1 MSKYS
6 KYCFSDTEY
15 LAAHG
20 KAPRGRGEWAFEIN
34 GEHKMPV
41 AYYTG
46 RSYGT
51 TVTVFFIPGSLS
63 LTEAADARKDR
74 LRGHAG
80 PAAGELPA
88 GAGAGDIPDQGG
100 PGALGQSTGTHK
112 RHERRGKA

>member
-6 KYCFSDTEY
+6 KYRFSDTEY

-20 KAPRGRGEWAFEIN
+20 KAPRGRGEWAFEID

-63 LTEAADARKDR
+63 LTEAKKQ
-74 LRGHAG
+74 
-80 PAAGELPA
+80 AAALLKA
-88 GAGAGDIPDQGG
+88 LDIPATTVRVA
-100 PGALGQSTGTHK
+100 P
-112 RHERRGKA
+112 